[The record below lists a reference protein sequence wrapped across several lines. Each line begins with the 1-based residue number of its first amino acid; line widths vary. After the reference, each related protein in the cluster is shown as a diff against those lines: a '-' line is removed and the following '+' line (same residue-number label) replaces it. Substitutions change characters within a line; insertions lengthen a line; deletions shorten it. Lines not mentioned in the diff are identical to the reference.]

1 MNKKQMKNL
10 TRIIIAAVLMV
21 GLHFV
26 PATGW
31 LRFCLYMVPY
41 LVVGYDILIKAWKGI
56 KNLQPMDECLLMTI
70 ATLGAIA
77 IALMDTG
84 DYVEAVAVM
93 LFYQVGEWF
102 QSYAID
108 RSRKN
113 IGELMDIRPDY
124 ANVLDDEGKL
134 VHVDPD
140 EVSIGTTI
148 ICQPGERIPIDGV
161 IRKGES
167 SLDTVALT
175 GESVPRNARVG
186 DEVLSGTI
194 NLSGVLEI
202 ETTKEFDESTA
213 SKILDLVENAS
224 SRKAKSEDFISKFA
238 RVYTPVVVI
247 CALVLALI
255 PPVVLMVLGREAMWL
270 TWLYRALIF
279 LVISCPCALVI
290 SIPLSFFGGIGG
302 ASRAGILIKGANYL
316 EALSKTKYLV
326 CDKTGTLTEGVFK
339 VVGIHLKDAL
349 IGEDKLLELAAH
361 SECASSHPI
370 SKSLQEAYAERSGS
384 AVDRSRVTDITEDRG
399 RGVKALVDGIPV
411 ATGNDMLLEQLGLD
425 VMQAE
430 EVGTILHVAV
440 NNEYAGYIVIADVI
454 KETSKAALDDLRK
467 LDVSRI
473 VMLTGD
479 GKSAAEHVAESL
491 GINEVHSK
499 LLPEDKVR
507 IVSEIISG
515 KKENET
521 LAFVGDG
528 LNDAPVLVVAD
539 VGIAMG
545 AIGSDAAIEAADVVL
560 MDDDPKK
567 IGKAIGISRK
577 CLRIVKENIWFAISV
592 KVACLILGALG
603 LATMWLAI
611 FADVGVM
618 VLAVLNA
625 LRCLKVSEVG

>member
-1 MNKKQMKNL
+1 
-10 TRIIIAAVLMV
+10 MV

-93 LFYQVGEWF
+93 LFYQIGEWF

-124 ANVLDDEGKL
+124 ANVFDDEGKL

-224 SRKAKSEDFISKFA
+224 SRKAQTEDFISKFA

-247 CALVLALI
+247 CALALALI

-316 EALSKTKYLV
+316 EALSKTKYVV

-339 VVGIHLKDAL
+339 VVGIHLKDGL

-370 SKSLQEAYAERSGS
+370 SKSLQEAYTEGSGV

-411 ATGNDMLLEQLGLD
+411 AIGNDMLMAQLGLD
-425 VMQAE
+425 AMQPE

-454 KETSKAALDDLRK
+454 KATAAAALDDLRR

-479 GKSAAEHVAESL
+479 GESAAEHIAASL

-507 IVSEIISG
+507 IVSEILSG

-528 LNDAPVLVVAD
+528 LNDAPVLAVAD

-611 FADVGVM
+611 FADVGVCM
-618 VLAVLNA
+618 LAILNA
-625 LRCLKVSEVG
+625 MRALRS